1 MFDNIFSNECF
12 IQIVLGFTKLLIAT
26 GGSAD
31 YPLDTVE
38 VIDLSSPNTTCKGL
52 PNYLLKTTWSIGGLY
67 NKTIPIICGGI
78 SGNVTNKDCFK
89 LEENSWI
96 PSQPMNVPRWSASA
110 TTYPSA
116 AAKSFQDLLV
126 IGGYNSEAGGYLSS
140 VEVFGPNGWNRIN
153 ANLPEG
159 IHWGCAVTVNETTFV
174 FTGGRTAS
182 QTTVTA
188 DTHWFDALNGKGSGG
203 PRLNV
208 ARRSH
213 GCGVI
218 HSDESVYLVVVGG
231 YNGSQYL
238 DSTEILEVGA
248 NEWREGPKLPMPID
262 DVIVVEDP
270 ATNSL
275 LIVGGKYY
283 RKETEVTSSNKDN
296 QQQETEGTSN
306 SKNNNLQTETEVTS
320 KKKDNHRTD
329 TEETSNNTDNQQT
342 EAEVTS
348 IYRLTGPISDES
360 RWEELPQKIKVGRRQ
375 GPVAFFIPDYLTD
388 CQ

>member
-1 MFDNIFSNECF
+1 MNVLFNFF
-12 IQIVLGFTKLLIAT
+12 LGFTKLLIAT
-26 GGSAD
+26 GGSVAD
-31 YPLDTVE
+31 PLDTVE
-38 VIDLSSPNTTCKGL
+38 VIDLSSPNTTCKDL
-52 PNYLLKTTWSIGGLY
+52 PNYPLKTIWSIGGLY
-67 NKTIPIICGGI
+67 NKTTPIICGGI

-96 PSQPMNVPRWSASA
+96 PIQPMNVPRWSASA

-140 VEVFGPNGWNRIN
+140 VEVFGPDGWNRIN
-153 ANLPEG
+153 DNLPEG

-182 QTTVTA
+182 QTTVTS

-218 HSDESVYLVVVGG
+218 RSDEGVYLVVVGG
-231 YNGSQYL
+231 FNGSQYL
-238 DSTEILEVGA
+238 DSTEILEIGS
-248 NEWREGPKLPMPID
+248 NEWKEGPKLPMPID

-283 RKETEVTSSNKDN
+283 RKETLVTSSN
-296 QQQETEGTSN
+296 
-306 SKNNNLQTETEVTS
+306 KNNNLQTETEVTS
-320 KKKDNHRTD
+320 NNKDD
-329 TEETSNNTDNQQT
+329 QQT
-342 EAEVTS
+342 EVEVTS
-348 IYRLTGPISDES
+348 IYRLSGPISEES